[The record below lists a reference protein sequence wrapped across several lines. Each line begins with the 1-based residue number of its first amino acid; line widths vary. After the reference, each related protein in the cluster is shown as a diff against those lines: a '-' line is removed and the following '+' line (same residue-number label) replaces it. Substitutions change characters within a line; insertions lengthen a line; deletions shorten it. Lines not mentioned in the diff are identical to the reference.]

1 MVPKVYQQV
10 KEYIYA
16 CLKFSNDLDLSNDTI
31 NDMIRS
37 STTLLLTKTFSG
49 SLSAT
54 FRKPGLGLL
63 QVIFFLI
70 FKTQQIFFFQVVQ
83 IITDIGYLESA
94 TVHLDMLMSS
104 VTGGGESSGRKQAM
118 FHVAR
123 EDAERQISSK
133 LREKMD
139 EFLELENYDW
149 TLGEPQGNIK
159 NLLNFSITL
168 SILRTCFELHIRHDC
183 ILA

>member
-1 MVPKVYQQV
+1 M
-10 KEYIYA
+10 
-16 CLKFSNDLDLSNDTI
+16 
-31 NDMIRS
+31 
-37 STTLLLTKTFSG
+37 
-49 SLSAT
+49 
-54 FRKPGLGLL
+54 
-63 QVIFFLI
+63 
-70 FKTQQIFFFQVVQ
+70 VQ

-149 TLGEPQGNIK
+149 TLGEPQGESFPIPPPDESSTVF
-159 NLLNFSITL
+159 LFY
-168 SILRTCFELHIRHDC
+168 RPCFQFYNRHDSLPANGFRIADSLSTGSSSNSRSNGMHSHC
-183 ILA
+183 NANPERHAL